1 MKPLVIWVTDEQ
13 KDYIKMKKA
22 DFEKYLQQAYDAGV
36 SDGSK
41 QMIYSPITP
50 TIPNTPTWRDGVVYC
65 NATSE
70 VK

>member
-1 MKPLVIWVTDEQ
+1 MN
-13 KDYIKMKKA
+13 KKT

-36 SDGSK
+36 SDGAK
-41 QMIYSPITP
+41 QMIYSPSITP
-50 TIPNTPTWRDGVVYC
+50 TIPNTPTWRDGAVYC